1 MARPN
6 CKLVSRHS
14 YDPSK
19 YPYRVS
25 PKSDTVPDQNYT
37 VKELATK
44 YQRHNYPP
52 AIVHDDMIY
61 DEEVYDTDARNY
73 QDDEQYENENFEAR
87 DLVEI
92 DRAREQLR
100 EVKKAQK
107 RIRMERN
114 FRGPRKANQTSN
126 SSSRDVEKPSSSRHD
141 DKPGEE

>member
-1 MARPN
+1 MARLN

-25 PKSDTVPDQNYT
+25 SKSDTVPDQNYT
-37 VKELATK
+37 VKELANK

-52 AIVHDDMIY
+52 SIVHDDMIY

-92 DRAREQLR
+92 DRAREHLR

-107 RIRMERN
+107 RIRVERN
-114 FRGPRKANQTSN
+114 FHGSRKANQTSN
-126 SSSRDVEKPSSSRHD
+126 PPSRDVEKPSSSRHD
-141 DKPGEE
+141 NQQSEK